1 LRRLPRAAL
10 ALALQLDRLA
20 GKFTGIPTPPLKTVS
35 GPMTAGGKSAVQD
48 GELLMIPDA
57 TGDLPA
63 ALYPWLAGTGAALWL
78 LLLLVVLKRLVSA
91 LRGLSRHDVSGRWVA
106 VTGCDSGFG
115 RGIVESLVARRARV
129 VAFCLTPEGAG
140 SALEA
145 GAELAPCLDL
155 TDDRAVARAAAEVES
170 ACGGRL
176 WGVVH
181 NAGIVRPGFVD
192 YQPIAFYRD
201 VMAVNFF
208 APVLL
213 TQKLLPCLRDGCG
226 RVVLVSSVD
235 GIVSLPG
242 NAPYDASKFAL
253 EAYADALRAE
263 LSFWHIP
270 VSVVNPAT
278 MRTPMAKVFF
288 EDHRK
293 AWLEMARLDPE
304 GAWKDAWPQEW
315 LDEYIALNTRQL
327 DRIAQDPVHVVDD
340 VLHALTAVRPRLR
353 YLSGILARTVFYALW
368 VGPESWSL
376 RFKRAM
382 IQPPPRVAKVDRV
395 PGS

>member
-1 LRRLPRAAL
+1 
-10 ALALQLDRLA
+10 
-20 GKFTGIPTPPLKTVS
+20 
-35 GPMTAGGKSAVQD
+35 
-48 GELLMIPDA
+48 MIPDA

-63 ALYPWLAGTGAALWL
+63 ALYPWLAGTGAAVWL
-78 LLLLVVLKRLVSA
+78 LLLLAVAKRVVSA
-91 LRGLSRHDVSGRWVA
+91 LRGRSLHDVSGRWVV

-115 RGIVESLVARRARV
+115 RGIVEALVARGAQV
-129 VAFCLTPEGAG
+129 AAFCFTPEGAG
-140 SALEA
+140 AALEA
-145 GAELAPCLDL
+145 GARVAPCLDL
-155 TDDRAVARAAAEVES
+155 ADDEAVARAAAEVES

-192 YQPIAFYRD
+192 YQPIAFYRE

-213 TQKLLPCLRDGCG
+213 TQKLLPCLRSGGG

-263 LSFWHIP
+263 LSFWQIP

-278 MRTPMAKVFF
+278 MRTPMAQAFF

-293 AWLEMARLDPE
+293 AWREMARLDPA
-304 GAWKDAWPQEW
+304 GAWMDAWPEEW

-327 DRIAQDPVHVVDD
+327 ERIAQDPAQVVND

-353 YLSGILARTVFYALW
+353 YLSGMLARTVFYALW
-368 VGPESWSL
+368 IGPESWAL

-382 IQPPPRVAKVDRV
+382 IQPPPRVGKVDRA